1 MSDITKGARIIH
13 RNPLRSYGAGVV
25 VEAGANLAEVKFDGE
40 SAPRTVRAKDLIAIV
55 TPAPLPGS
63 RETARFCWPPERAGE
78 PVMPGAA

>member
-1 MSDITKGARIIH
+1 MSDITRNARVIH
-13 RNPLRSYGAGVV
+13 RNPLRSYGAGTVAN
-25 VEAGANLAEVKFDGE
+25 AGANFAEVKFDGE
-40 SAPRTVRAKDLIAIV
+40 SAPRTVRTKDLIVIV